1 MVGMLIVTHGRLGE
15 GLLDAMQMIA
25 GPQEKVDF
33 VSLKEG
39 DSIDELKERILSAVK
54 MLDDGSGVLVFV
66 DMFGASPSNAA
77 AYLLNENVEVITG
90 VNLPMLLEIVSF
102 RESSSLQELS
112 ANAMTAGVE
121 SIKNLTQLLRAS
133 LQTAKIRSRRL
144 V

>member
-102 RESSSLQELS
+102 RETSSLQELS

-133 LQTAKIRSRRL
+133 LENS
-144 V
+144 

>member
-39 DSIDELKERILSAVK
+39 DSIDELKDKILNAVK
-54 MLDDGSGVLVFV
+54 TLDDGSGVLVFV

-102 RESSSLQELS
+102 RESSSLQELG

-121 SIKNLTQLLRAS
+121 SVKNLTQLLRAT
-133 LQTAKIRSRRL
+133 LGNT
-144 V
+144 

>member
-1 MVGMLIVTHGRLGE
+1 MTHGRLGE

-25 GPQEKVDF
+25 GPQERVE
-33 VSLKEG
+33 VISLKEG
-39 DSIDELKERILSAVK
+39 DSIDELKDKILNAVK
-54 MLDDGSGVLVFV
+54 TLDDGSGVLVFV

-102 RESSSLQELS
+102 RESSSLQELG

-121 SIKNLTQLLRAS
+121 SVKNLTQLLRAT
-133 LQTAKIRSRRL
+133 LGNT
-144 V
+144 

>member
-39 DSIDELKERILSAVK
+39 DSIDELKERILNAVK
-54 MLDDGSGVLVFV
+54 ILDDGSGVLVFV

-90 VNLPMLLEIVSF
+90 VNLPMLLEILSF

-112 ANAMTAGVE
+112 VNAMTAGVE
-121 SIKNLTQLLRAS
+121 SMKNLTQLLRAS
-133 LQTAKIRSRRL
+133 LENS
-144 V
+144 

>member
-39 DSIDELKERILSAVK
+39 DSIDELKERICSAVK
-54 MLDDGSGVLVFV
+54 MLGDGSGVLVFV

-133 LQTAKIRSRRL
+133 LENS
-144 V
+144 

>member
-121 SIKNLTQLLRAS
+121 SIKNLTQLLRAT
-133 LQTAKIRSRRL
+133 LGNT
-144 V
+144 

>member
-39 DSIDELKERILSAVK
+39 DSIDELKDKILNAVK
-54 MLDDGSGVLVFV
+54 TLDDGNGVLVFV

-77 AYLLNENVEVITG
+77 AYLVNENVEVITG
-90 VNLPMLLEIVSF
+90 VNLPMLLEIASF
-102 RESSSLQELS
+102 RESSSLQELA
-112 ANAMTAGVE
+112 ANAMSAGVE
-121 SIKNLTQLLRAS
+121 SVKNLTQLLRAT
-133 LQTAKIRSRRL
+133 LGNT
-144 V
+144 

>member
-25 GPQEKVDF
+25 GPQEKVE
-33 VSLKEG
+33 VISLKEG
-39 DSIDELKERILSAVK
+39 DSIDELKDKILNAVK
-54 MLDDGSGVLVFV
+54 TLDDGSGVLVFV

-90 VNLPMLLEIVSF
+90 VSLPMLLEIVSF
-102 RESSSLQELS
+102 RESSSLQELA

-121 SIKNLTQLLRAS
+121 SVKNLTQLLRAT
-133 LQTAKIRSRRL
+133 LRNT
-144 V
+144 

>member
-39 DSIDELKERILSAVK
+39 DSIDELKDKILNAVK
-54 MLDDGSGVLVFV
+54 TLDDGNGVLVFV

-77 AYLLNENVEVITG
+77 AYLVNENVEVITG
-90 VNLPMLLEIVSF
+90 VNLPMLLEIASF
-102 RESSSLQELS
+102 RESSSLQELA

-121 SIKNLTQLLRAS
+121 SVKNLTQLLRAT
-133 LQTAKIRSRRL
+133 LGNT
-144 V
+144 

>member
-54 MLDDGSGVLVFV
+54 VLDDGSGVLVFV

-77 AYLLNENVEVITG
+77 AYLLHENVEVITG

-133 LQTAKIRSRRL
+133 LENS
-144 V
+144 

>member
-39 DSIDELKERILSAVK
+39 DSIDELKERISNTVK

-102 RESSSLQELS
+102 RETSSLQELS
-112 ANAMTAGVE
+112 ANAMAAGVE

-133 LQTAKIRSRRL
+133 LENS
-144 V
+144 

>member
-112 ANAMTAGVE
+112 ANAMKFAQGGWY
-121 SIKNLTQLLRAS
+121 K
-133 LQTAKIRSRRL
+133 
-144 V
+144 

>member
-39 DSIDELKERILSAVK
+39 DSIDELKERILNAVK
-54 MLDDGSGVLVFV
+54 ILDDGSGVLVFV

-90 VNLPMLLEIVSF
+90 VNLPMLLEILSF

-121 SIKNLTQLLRAS
+121 SMKNLTQLLRAS
-133 LQTAKIRSRRL
+133 LENS
-144 V
+144 

>member
-1 MVGMLIVTHGRLGE
+1 MTHGRLGE

-25 GPQEKVDF
+25 GPQERVE
-33 VSLKEG
+33 VISLKEG
-39 DSIDELKERILSAVK
+39 DSIDELKDKILNAVK
-54 MLDDGSGVLVFV
+54 TLDDGSGVLVFV

-102 RESSSLQELS
+102 RESSSLQELA

-121 SIKNLTQLLRAS
+121 SVKNLTQLLRAT
-133 LQTAKIRSRRL
+133 LGNT
-144 V
+144 

>member
-39 DSIDELKERILSAVK
+39 DSIDELKERILNAVK

-133 LQTAKIRSRRL
+133 LENS
-144 V
+144 

>member
-54 MLDDGSGVLVFV
+54 VLDDGSGGLVFV

-77 AYLLNENVEVITG
+77 AYLLHENVEVITG

-133 LQTAKIRSRRL
+133 LENS
-144 V
+144 

>member
-39 DSIDELKERILSAVK
+39 DSIDEFKERILNAVK
-54 MLDDGSGVLVFV
+54 ILDDGSGVLVFV

-133 LQTAKIRSRRL
+133 LENS
-144 V
+144 

>member
-1 MVGMLIVTHGRLGE
+1 MLIVTHGRLGE

-133 LQTAKIRSRRL
+133 LENS
-144 V
+144 

>member
-39 DSIDELKERILSAVK
+39 DSIDELKERILNTVK

-102 RESSSLQELS
+102 RETSSLQELS

-133 LQTAKIRSRRL
+133 LENS
-144 V
+144 

>member
-112 ANAMTAGVE
+112 ANAMAAGVE

-133 LQTAKIRSRRL
+133 LENS
-144 V
+144 

>member
-39 DSIDELKERILSAVK
+39 DSIDELKERILNTVK

-133 LQTAKIRSRRL
+133 LQNS
-144 V
+144 

>member
-1 MVGMLIVTHGRLGE
+1 MLIVTHGRLGE

-102 RESSSLQELS
+102 RETSSLQELS

-133 LQTAKIRSRRL
+133 LENS
-144 V
+144 

>member
-39 DSIDELKERILSAVK
+39 DSIDELKERILNTVK

-90 VNLPMLLEIVSF
+90 VNLPMLLEILSF
-102 RESSSLQELS
+102 RETSSLEELS
-112 ANAMTAGVE
+112 ANAMAAGVE

-133 LQTAKIRSRRL
+133 LENS
-144 V
+144 

>member
-39 DSIDELKERILSAVK
+39 DSIDELKERILNTVK

-90 VNLPMLLEIVSF
+90 VNLPMLLEILSF
-102 RESSSLQELS
+102 RETSSLQELS
-112 ANAMTAGVE
+112 ANAMAAGVE

-133 LQTAKIRSRRL
+133 LENS
-144 V
+144 

>member
-39 DSIDELKERILSAVK
+39 DSIDELKERILNAVK
-54 MLDDGSGVLVFV
+54 ILDDGSGVLVFV

-133 LQTAKIRSRRL
+133 LQNS
-144 V
+144 

>member
-1 MVGMLIVTHGRLGE
+1 
-15 GLLDAMQMIA
+15 
-25 GPQEKVDF
+25 VDF

-133 LQTAKIRSRRL
+133 LQNS
-144 V
+144 

>member
-133 LQTAKIRSRRL
+133 LQNS
-144 V
+144 

>member
-39 DSIDELKERILSAVK
+39 DSIDELKERILNAVK
-54 MLDDGSGVLVFV
+54 ILDDGSGVLVFV

-77 AYLLNENVEVITG
+77 AYLLDENVEVITG
-90 VNLPMLLEIVSF
+90 VNLPMLLEILSF

-121 SIKNLTQLLRAS
+121 SMKNLTQLLRAS
-133 LQTAKIRSRRL
+133 LENS
-144 V
+144 

>member
-39 DSIDELKERILSAVK
+39 DSIDELKERILNAVK
-54 MLDDGSGVLVFV
+54 ILDDGSGVLVFV

-112 ANAMTAGVE
+112 ANAMTSGVE

-133 LQTAKIRSRRL
+133 LENS
-144 V
+144 

>member
-39 DSIDELKERILSAVK
+39 DSIDELKERILNTVK

-102 RESSSLQELS
+102 RETSSLQELS

-133 LQTAKIRSRRL
+133 LEDS
-144 V
+144 

>member
-25 GPQEKVDF
+25 GPQERVE
-33 VSLKEG
+33 VISLKEG
-39 DSIDELKERILSAVK
+39 DSIDELKDKILNAVK
-54 MLDDGSGVLVFV
+54 TLDDGSGVLVFV

-102 RESSSLQELS
+102 RESSSLQELG

-121 SIKNLTQLLRAS
+121 SVKSLTQLLRAT
-133 LQTAKIRSRRL
+133 LGNT
-144 V
+144 

>member
-39 DSIDELKERILSAVK
+39 DSIDELKERILNAVK
-54 MLDDGSGVLVFV
+54 ILDDGSGVLVFV

-121 SIKNLTQLLRAS
+121 SMKNLTQLLKAS
-133 LQTAKIRSRRL
+133 LENS
-144 V
+144 

>member
-39 DSIDELKERILSAVK
+39 DSIDELKERILNAVK
-54 MLDDGSGVLVFV
+54 ILDDGSGVLVFV

-133 LQTAKIRSRRL
+133 LENS
-144 V
+144 

>member
-39 DSIDELKERILSAVK
+39 DSIDELKERILNTVK

-133 LQTAKIRSRRL
+133 LENS
-144 V
+144 